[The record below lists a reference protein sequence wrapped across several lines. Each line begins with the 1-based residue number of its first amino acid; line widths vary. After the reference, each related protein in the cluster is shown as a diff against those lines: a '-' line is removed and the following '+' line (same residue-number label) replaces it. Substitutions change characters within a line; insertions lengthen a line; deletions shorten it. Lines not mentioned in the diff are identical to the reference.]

1 MSLINERSAAI
12 GSMFDRIKKSYPVDA
27 KGMRPELVD
36 LVKHWW
42 FREGDKVFTTR
53 GASIG
58 ASWKPLTASSFKEK
72 TAKGFDGTF
81 PMYRT
86 GYTRDAMRGKAG
98 EVTRINAKGATVGFH
113 VAGGQV
119 KRLSRSLTK
128 KERRYV
134 KESGDK
140 FNWRQREARMLKKS
154 TDAYWYVNDK
164 VRKLAGTTA
173 GQMAMLDG
181 VIASDIAERAA
192 KAASKPITVPVEV
205 KVPS

>member
-1 MSLINERSAAI
+1 
-12 GSMFDRIKKSYPVDA
+12 
-27 KGMRPELVD
+27 
-36 LVKHWW
+36 
-42 FREGDKVFTTR
+42 
-53 GASIG
+53 
-58 ASWKPLTASSFKEK
+58 
-72 TAKGFDGTF
+72 
-81 PMYRT
+81 
-86 GYTRDAMRGKAG
+86 
-98 EVTRINAKGATVGFH
+98 VGFH